1 MTKKLD
7 YSLGGVN
14 KVFREQQEA
23 AGSKRIVSI
32 PLDQLHQH
40 PQLNVSVQDD
50 AYLKELTESIKK
62 NGILEEIRAFP
73 DPDGGYWIISGRH
86 RAAAAKLAGFEEV
99 DCILDD
105 DMTQETAEIAITDS
119 NLRHDLSVMEKAW
132 TYRIKRDA
140 ESRQGYRSDLHGKRE
155 KDKTEESERTIT
167 RYIRLTYLIPAL
179 AERTELQGKYQ
190 LKIRTGEALS
200 FLSEELQREVEHCIC
215 QSGKLPDQKTAE
227 EWKKLCETL
236 SKDDIARWFYEIKP
250 TKVSASISIHVSDLA
265 GVIPAGYGKKQIA
278 ELVHNLLTEWARKN
292 EVVSEDPF
300 PNLKIGECVESH
312 GALLKWEDLRIG
324 MKMIRDFSTGS
335 HEWFRITQVEEFT
348 TLENGERR
356 VILRDGFKSRS
367 YINRS
372 HVEQGSVRLYRPVDE
387 GNPEVEALLHGRKS

>member
-1 MTKKLD
+1 MAKKLD

-50 AYLKELTESIKK
+50 AYLQELTESIKK

-105 DMTQETAEIAITDS
+105 DMSQETAEIAITDS

-155 KDKTEESERTIT
+155 KGESEESERNMLYLVIAIFVAFIT
-167 RYIRLTYLIPAL
+167 FFIMWIKNGRKVDKDVAITSLSTALDFSATVLLFFVLFLNLGPYNKNFFTEEKVEETYSIKLEGGNAFIQQGSDWQFLRIPFDDYTFKEFLQSFAAISLEGLVIAL
-179 AERTELQGKYQ
+179 AMIVFSAYAQSPIIELGNWGIFDW
-190 LKIRTGEALS
+190 LGSAAD
-200 FLSEELQREVEHCIC
+200 EVSYMFTMIFNMLLLM
-215 QSGKLPDQKTAE
+215 GLIKGADQ
-227 EWKKLCETL
+227 
-236 SKDDIARWFYEIKP
+236 
-250 TKVSASISIHVSDLA
+250 VVH
-265 GVIPAGYGKKQIA
+265 QI
-278 ELVHNLLTEWARKN
+278 
-292 EVVSEDPF
+292 
-300 PNLKIGECVESH
+300 
-312 GALLKWEDLRIG
+312 
-324 MKMIRDFSTGS
+324 FS
-335 HEWFRITQVEEFT
+335 R
-348 TLENGERR
+348 
-356 VILRDGFKSRS
+356 
-367 YINRS
+367 
-372 HVEQGSVRLYRPVDE
+372 
-387 GNPEVEALLHGRKS
+387 